1 MSHTAIEREL
11 AQEMKKTPAKG
22 NVTALISLAGQK
34 EDFVSEGVDYGN
46 AEKSAWLYA
55 YKGQAE
61 DADVY
66 IDFDLELQEGVR
78 DVVIGGEANRA
89 LVHKRGTTYGG
100 YAKSGR
106 IRKLEMTATSI
117 RAESFEFEG
126 EDDLQRPFRVVGGPF
141 DIYVIAPSVE

>member
-1 MSHTAIEREL
+1 MSQTAIEQKPV
-11 AQEMKKTPAKG
+11 QEMKKAPAKG
-22 NVTALISLAGQK
+22 KVTAVISLAGQR

-46 AEKSAWLYA
+46 AEQSAWLYA
-55 YKGQAE
+55 YKGQAD

-66 IDFDLELQEGVR
+66 IDFDLALQGGVR
-78 DVVIGGEANRA
+78 DVVIDDEANRA

-100 YAKSGR
+100 YAKSGH
-106 IRKLEMTATSI
+106 IRKLEKTATSI

>member
-1 MSHTAIEREL
+1 MSQTAIEQKPV
-11 AQEMKKTPAKG
+11 QEMKKAPAKG
-22 NVTALISLAGQK
+22 KVTAVISLAGQR

-46 AEKSAWLYA
+46 AEQSAWLYA
-55 YKGQAE
+55 YKGQAD

-66 IDFDLELQEGVR
+66 IDFDLALQGGVR
-78 DVVIGGEANRA
+78 DVVIDDEANRA

-100 YAKSGR
+100 YAKSGH

-126 EDDLQRPFRVVGGPF
+126 EDDLQRPFKVVGGPF
-141 DIYVIAPSVE
+141 DISVIAPSVE

>member
-1 MSHTAIEREL
+1 MSHTAIEQKPV
-11 AQEMKKTPAKG
+11 QEMKKTPAKG
-22 NVTALISLAGQK
+22 EVTAVISLAGQR
-34 EDFVSEGVDYGN
+34 EDFVSEGVDYGS
-46 AEKSAWLYA
+46 AEQSAWLYA
-55 YKGQAE
+55 YKGQAD

-66 IDFDLELQEGVR
+66 IDFDLALQEGVR
-78 DVVIGGEANRA
+78 DVVIDDEANRA

-100 YAKSGR
+100 YAKSGH

-126 EDDLQRPFRVVGGPF
+126 EDDLQRLFKVEGGPF